1 MGMNLTSSF
10 IQSYLEQFEK
20 IILDDN
26 AERAALSSSFWNN
39 VEEQEYPLKELYE
52 GDKMHDASLYELVT
66 FLYRSNDDLDN
77 VFMLAEFNHV
87 TPQEYL
93 FEHIEGTDIYYKS
106 FILPKNAQAEYRII
120 ENDKLGGIFAGA
132 KYNGRYDSLKT
143 NPDPLSPH
151 LQIIAD
157 GSGPG
162 QDLIVAHLRAHAPH
176 IKELLKPVEMGGQVT
191 PHEITSD
198 ILGYSRSIY
207 VYTPPKYNPLEKY
220 PCIVLFDGKVALKY
234 GKVNTILDNL
244 IETKRIKP
252 VIAIFVDSGVKDG
265 QTTRYEE
272 LTLNHDFAKSMVNDV
287 IPFVNNQYPLSESN
301 ADYAISGSSYGG
313 LAAIYV
319 AFEYPDKFKHVL
331 SLSGSVHYGKDDAH
345 ELLIKK
351 IAFAESRDIVLKLY
365 VGKLEGEYHWNS
377 PTWANQLVSHRHFE
391 TILKMKGYDFTY
403 QEYAGD
409 HGHAAWLEPLVE
421 GLTGIF
427 KV

>member
-143 NPDPLSPH
+143 NPML
-151 LQIIAD
+151 
-157 GSGPG
+157 G
-162 QDLIVAHLRAHAPH
+162 H
-176 IKELLKPVEMGGQVT
+176 ITTFGGHPV
-191 PHEITSD
+191 S
-198 ILGYSRSIY
+198 SAA
-207 VYTPPKYNPLEKY
+207 
-220 PCIVLFDGKVALKY
+220 AL
-234 GKVNTILDNL
+234 
-244 IETKRIKP
+244 
-252 VIAIFVDSGVKDG
+252 A
-265 QTTRYEE
+265 
-272 LTLNHDFAKSMVNDV
+272 
-287 IPFVNNQYPLSESN
+287 
-301 ADYAISGSSYGG
+301 
-313 LAAIYV
+313 
-319 AFEYPDKFKHVL
+319 
-331 SLSGSVHYGKDDAH
+331 SLSYMITA
-345 ELLIKK
+345 
-351 IAFAESRDIVLKLY
+351 RQY
-365 VGKLEGEYHWNS
+365 
-377 PTWANQLVSHRHFE
+377 
-391 TILKMKGYDFTY
+391 
-403 QEYAGD
+403 
-409 HGHAAWLEPLVE
+409 
-421 GLTGIF
+421 
-427 KV
+427 